1 LHESSRYAA
10 IGDDAIREM
19 GKCNCAP
26 EVARRD
32 LWAEH
37 QPAPYSLQCH
47 MFAVNPPHG
56 ALVISRANK
65 EPLL

>member
-1 LHESSRYAA
+1 MHERSRYAA
-10 IGDDAIREM
+10 IGDDAIHEV
-19 GKCNCAP
+19 GKWRCAP

-32 LWAEH
+32 LCAEH

-65 EPLL
+65 EPPL